1 MKSVIVWYK
10 ILKKVQKIFIS
21 VSFLTG
27 FKKFQAYNKGTYKNS
42 FSRVRRLLKMVQY
55 FNDARRKWTWKA

>member
-27 FKKFQAYNKGTYKNS
+27 FKKIQAYNKGIYKKLIFKS
-42 FSRVRRLLKMVQY
+42 KKTFEDGSI
-55 FNDARRKWTWKA
+55 F